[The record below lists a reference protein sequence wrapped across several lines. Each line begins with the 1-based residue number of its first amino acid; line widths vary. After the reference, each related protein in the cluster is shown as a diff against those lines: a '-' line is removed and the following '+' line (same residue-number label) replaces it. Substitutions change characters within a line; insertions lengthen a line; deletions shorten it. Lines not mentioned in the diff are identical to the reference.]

1 LLIQKRKN
9 PTSQNENRGFEIQ
22 RMATSCLGWRIV
34 YLNIIGIL
42 LSDKLVKGQ
51 TIYFE
56 REYWGL
62 HIVSPISQ
70 GRPLNPGRPLNRRL
84 IKRRTDPEQSPA
96 IRGYSIM
103 GTE

>member
-70 GRPLNPGRPLNRRL
+70 GRPLNRRL
-84 IKRRTDPEQSPA
+84 IKRGTDPEQCPA